1 MAERKRSHHAA
12 TDTWFCRELPTRL
25 GQKHAEVLRICEST
39 FDRLWDS
46 TVLGRLRR
54 LQAVLN
60 AYPNDLIGSG
70 RSGPPRPCATMRKN
84 TLGHSLLRFFRR
96 SLGGLVL
103 TKFFTRRRY
112 QAPGD
117 KITLD

>member
-1 MAERKRSHHAA
+1 VLGSHGETASA
-12 TDTWFCRELPTRL
+12 TPKF
-25 GQKHAEVLRICEST
+25 CEST

-84 TLGHSLLRFFRR
+84 TLGHSLLRFFRC